1 MALVL
6 PRVLF
11 ASLWPTQTKLTEQS
25 CYSTTIRFGSGSTPR
40 TRTRTS
46 AELRIVQTL
55 LVIWFILPDQRPSSV
70 IILTSTPRSR
80 HSFTTFVALVG
91 VLGFLLVEN
100 TGSPSRSWPCS
111 ALAGFTSVSQH
122 WSYGKEI
129 RGVSMISLIFL
140 AFPFTWL
147 GSFCLTFDFVG
158 SFPFL
163 LCYCLKSKSSF
174 SSLKSIIICVC
185 FTKIYLLIWTF
196 SSFFFYDFSCCTYSF
211 FRVASPIVI
220 F

>member
-1 MALVL
+1 MEKRLNGEL
-6 PRVLF
+6 
-11 ASLWPTQTKLTEQS
+11 LTDS
-25 CYSTTIRFGSGSTPR
+25 HTPNL
-40 TRTRTS
+40 
-46 AELRIVQTL
+46 E
-55 LVIWFILPDQRPSSV
+55 
-70 IILTSTPRSR
+70 II
-80 HSFTTFVALVG
+80 VALVG

-185 FTKIYLLIWTF
+185 FTENIFANLDFFLV
-196 SSFFFYDFSCCTYSF
+196 FFYGFSCCTYSLF
-211 FRVASPIVI
+211 ALPPQSSHFKLISQLNTLGNLEDWVWGDALFPRVETIVKRSGEL
-220 F
+220 FKKVT